1 MNILCVIDDLGS
13 GGAQRQLVELA
24 SGLKTYG
31 HSVAFLTYHPASFYY
46 SYLNE
51 LGIPI
56 KNIRSSNYVIRIIK
70 MRQFI
75 RNGKFNAVISF
86 LEGSNFI
93 CEIASLPLRNWK
105 LIIGERSSKP
115 EIKTSVKL
123 ILYRWFHFL
132 ADYIVANSHANIDLV
147 RSVNP
152 LLNRNKCKVIY
163 NIVDLKIW
171 NPSETYVP
179 RKNGKLKLIVAASH
193 QKLKNLIG
201 LINAVILLEPVERDK
216 IEIDWY
222 GDRITEPFFD
232 ESFMQAQ
239 EIIKD
244 HHLENIFSFYP
255 AVKNLN
261 VKIQNSDVVG
271 LFSFYEGF
279 PNVVCEGMACAKPIV
294 CSEVSDLPSFFEY
307 DKNLTFNP
315 ENIDSIFRTLK
326 YILTLSD
333 QQLISIGKI
342 NQMKANEC
350 FYKDFI
356 VNQYLKL
363 LSR

>member
-24 SGLKTYG
+24 SGFKSCG

-46 SYLNE
+46 SHLNE
-51 LGIPI
+51 LGIKI
-56 KNIRSSNYVIRIIK
+56 KNINSANYVIRIIK

-75 RNGKFNAVISF
+75 RNGKYNAVISF
-86 LEGSNFI
+86 LEGSNFM
-93 CEIASLPLRNWK
+93 CEIASLPSRKWR

-115 EIKTSVKL
+115 EIKKSVKL

-132 ADYIVANSHANIDLV
+132 ADYIVANSYANIDLV

-152 LLNRNKCKVIY
+152 LLSHDKCKVIY

-171 NPSETYVP
+171 NPSQTYIP

-201 LINAVILLEPVERDK
+201 LIKAVILLEPQERNA

-222 GDRITEPFFD
+222 GDRIIEPFFD
-232 ESFMQAQ
+232 ESFTQAQ
-239 EIIKD
+239 KIIKD
-244 HHLENIFSFYP
+244 YHLENVFSFYP
-255 AVKNLN
+255 AVQNLN

-294 CSEVSDLPSFFEY
+294 CSEVSDLPSFLDY
-307 DKNLTFNP
+307 DKNLLFNP
-315 ENIDSIFRTLK
+315 ESIDSIFRTLK

-333 QQLISIGKI
+333 EQLISIGKI
-342 NQMKANEC
+342 NLAKANKN
-350 FYKDFI
+350 FYKDSI
-356 VNQYLKL
+356 IDQYLKL